1 MLPHSS
7 MTSLPIPLSNASAR
21 CTRLRIKIPHCDARP
36 QRCHASLASKRAMS
50 VRAVIHDTRVGL
62 VPFLP
67 RYLSIVPTPVP
78 VSAVAYVAPACDWA
92 LANSSSVRRLTV
104 RSMIHAKLDRAQDL
118 KKSKG
123 GKVTKSRTKVN
134 EDSVNVT
141 DADLHPLATL
151 HLDNFNNI
159 SGMLSKSWYRN
170 DTEQMVVVFAKD
182 QYNDKEQLRRSKRIQ
197 NQLALTMAKQ
207 REF

>member
-1 MLPHSS
+1 V
-7 MTSLPIPLSNASAR
+7 
-21 CTRLRIKIPHCDARP
+21 TRLKKIEHSITIANAPYPILRIFT
-36 QRCHASLASKRAMS
+36 SW
-50 VRAVIHDTRVGL
+50 
-62 VPFLP
+62 
-67 RYLSIVPTPVP
+67 
-78 VSAVAYVAPACDWA
+78 PAD
-92 LANSSSVRRLTV
+92 
-104 RSMIHAKLDRAQDL
+104 AKLDRAQDL

-182 QYNDKEQLRRSKRIQ
+182 QYNDKEQV
-197 NQLALTMAKQ
+197 
-207 REF
+207 